1 MFSILSV
8 TKITILAYFILTSAK
23 SFNLDQS
30 RSLSFGKELTV
41 PNDKIQ
47 DLFKLKAF
55 ADKKRDVA
63 EKLNFVLERVENI
76 VGK

>member
-1 MFSILSV
+1 MFSNLSV

-30 RSLSFGKELTV
+30 GSLSFGKELTL